1 MRTQPLLL
9 VLIFMALG
17 LSKGRAQKIQ
27 IWDNPTTEY
36 GNVYFDGFFN
46 IAMDITKVELKE
58 DETVVRATIK
68 KRSDYPNMGLFRFSK
83 DTYLLADGKHYPVQ
97 SAEGIEFDKFRQT
110 EKNGRLDVT
119 FHFRPLPKN
128 TKTFDFIEGMERE
141 PSR

>member
-9 VLIFMALG
+9 VLIFVTLG

-27 IWDNPTTEY
+27 IWDHPTTEY

-68 KRSDYPNMGLFRFSK
+68 KRSDYPNIDRKS
-83 DTYLLADGKHYPVQ
+83 V
-97 SAEGIEFDKFRQT
+97 
-110 EKNGRLDVT
+110 V
-119 FHFRPLPKN
+119 
-128 TKTFDFIEGMERE
+128 
-141 PSR
+141 